1 MEEVAEKVKINLI
14 ALDET
19 EYYNIAEEDR
29 PHIKKILGVYM
40 YQPDV
45 RTHCCELT
53 PSYWLEPLYTTI
65 VFADHVYG
73 EGPDDSIEALLILQ
87 DLIDSLDNKYAHEP
101 MEGCYVHCRVI
112 QARPFNSEHIE
123 GGEFE
128 SEEEAREYYQGN
140 CPV

>member
-1 MEEVAEKVKINLI
+1 MVTEAENETKVKINVI
-14 ALDET
+14 AMDET
-19 EYYNIAEEDR
+19 QYYNIAEEDR
-29 PHIKKILGVYM
+29 PHIKQILGVYL

-45 RTHCCELT
+45 RTFCCELT

-65 VFADHVYG
+65 IFADHVYG
-73 EGPDDSIEALLILQ
+73 EGPDDVADN
-87 DLIDSLDNKYAHEP
+87 DLMDELDNKYAHEP

-112 QARPFNSEHIE
+112 KARPFAPLEHIE